1 MILITGATGFLG
13 RNVCEHMVSR
23 GIPIRALVRRQSDY
37 AFLEELGV
45 ELAWGDVREKEGLVE
60 AIQGCESVVHAAAKF
75 RFWGEWEDFYTTNV
89 IGTRNM
95 LDAACQ
101 VGVRRFLYI
110 STIAVV
116 GHPMLGL
123 VITEDYPCTPLD
135 YYMRTKLEAESMA
148 LTYYRERKLPVI
160 VMRPGALYGPWGRY
174 ALNRL
179 FFEDFLRGLHV
190 RVHRGKHVTFP
201 VFVKDVA
208 WAIEVC
214 LEKGQLGEIYNVSG
228 KSIPHREA
236 TAVISRLSGKRDW
249 WVNAPEFLM
258 VGLAKVWTSLSR
270 FTKREPWYP
279 INLYP
284 YVFYDWPVSSEKVK
298 RELGFHPTPFEEG
311 ARQTLEWYRTI
322 GLGNGVKE
330 TVSEVKQE
338 WEKT

>member
-23 GIPIRALVRRQSDY
+23 GIPVRALVRRQSDY

-45 ELAWGDVREKEGLVE
+45 ELAWGDVRKKEGLVE
-60 AIQGCESVVHAAAKF
+60 AMRGCESVVHAAAKF

-89 IGTRNM
+89 VGTRNM
-95 LDAACQ
+95 LETACQ
-101 VGVRRFLYI
+101 VGVRRFLYV
-110 STIAVV
+110 STFVVV
-116 GHPMLGL
+116 GRPLPGQI
-123 VITEDYPCTPLD
+123 ITEDYPCTPLD
-135 YYMRTKLEAESMA
+135 YYMRTKLEAESTA
-148 LTYYRERKLPVI
+148 LRYYQEKGLPVM

-190 RVHRGKHVTFP
+190 RVHHGKHLTSP

-208 WAIEVC
+208 RAIEAC

-228 KSIPHREA
+228 QSISHQEA
-236 TAVISRLSGKRDW
+236 TVVISHLSGKRDW
-249 WVNAPEFLM
+249 WVNAPELLM
-258 VGLAKVWTSLSR
+258 VGVAKIWTFLAH
-270 FTKREPWYP
+270 FTKREPFYP
-279 INLYP
+279 ITLYP
-284 YVFYDWPVSSEKVK
+284 YVFYDWLVSSEKAR
-298 RELGFHPTPFEEG
+298 RELDFQPTPFKEG

-330 TVSEVKQE
+330 PVSEVKEE